1 MSEKTRFI
9 MKFENFQ
16 PEESDNN
23 AWRAMQIA
31 WLASEAFAPQLLRRQ
46 VGVRLL
52 LWNGSEAQWVN
63 PVLSG
68 SDTSASWT
76 GSLNSKTDFK

>member
-1 MSEKTRFI
+1 MSGKTRFV

-16 PEESDNN
+16 PEENEN

-31 WLASEAFAPQLLRRQ
+31 WLASETFAPELLRRQ

-52 LWNGSEAQWVN
+52 LWNGSEAKWVN

-68 SDTSASWT
+68 GDTSASWT